1 MHPGSSGD
9 AAGKAAAVRAGVP
22 GQMAGK
28 RVLLLCATQMRG
40 GNIVYRGWIRVLRGA
55 GQGSTT
61 NTWTKDYADAT
72 RSPFHV
78 SRWSFAANRKNGTD
92 DGHGGESSPSGSA
105 YGNGNGGAQPGDFI
119 AGDSFEVHYAW
130 SNASSYSDHAA

>member
-1 MHPGSSGD
+1 
-9 AAGKAAAVRAGVP
+9 
-22 GQMAGK
+22 MAGK

-40 GNIVYRGWIRVLRGA
+40 GNIIYRGWIRVLRGA

-61 NTWTKDYADAT
+61 KTWTKDYADET

-78 SRWSFAANRKNGTD
+78 SRWSFAANRKNDTGYG
-92 DGHGGESSPSGSA
+92 DGDSTSGSI
-105 YGNGNGGAQPGDFI
+105 YGNGGAKPGDFV

-130 SNASSYSDHAA
+130 SNASSYSDHAS